1 MTGGVPD
8 RGRERA
14 AVGAMVLATLLWGGT
29 FVAIRDS
36 VQALTPA
43 ALVFGRFTVAAALF
57 WALALLRRRW
67 PDRRHLWLGAGNGV
81 LMSGSFVLQA
91 WGLQHTSAGSSAFLT
106 CAGSLMA
113 ALIAWPLLR
122 QRPDA
127 TMWTGLALALAG
139 SALLSL
145 DAALQLGRGE
155 VITLIGASLY
165 AVQIVW
171 IARHADRVDPIALVT
186 VQVTVVAL
194 LMAPFCGD
202 VASAYTALRPEGW
215 TAFAY
220 LALAGSSIAPLL
232 QVQAQRT
239 LSAARIGLLFALE
252 PVFALLFALT
262 LGEERFE
269 PRWWIGAALILIAV
283 VWVEYRAASAP
294 PRSPTPAAA

>member
-1 MTGGVPD
+1 
-8 RGRERA
+8 
-14 AVGAMVLATLLWGGT
+14 MVLATLLWGGT

-36 VQALTPA
+36 VQALSPA

-57 WALALLRRRW
+57 WVLALMRRRW
-67 PDRRHLWLGAGNGV
+67 PDRRHVRLGIGNGV

-91 WGLQHTSAGSSAFLT
+91 WGLQYTSAGSSAFLT

-113 ALIAWPLLR
+113 ALIAWPILR

-127 TMWTGLALALAG
+127 TMWAGLGLALAG

-145 DAALQLGRGE
+145 DAGLRLGRGE
-155 VITLIGASLY
+155 IITLIGASLY

-171 IARHADRVDPIALVT
+171 IARHAEHIDPIALVT

-194 LMAPFCGD
+194 IMAPFCGD
-202 VASAYTALRPEGW
+202 VAQAYRALRASDW
-215 TAFAY
+215 AAFGY

-262 LGEERFE
+262 LGRERFE

-283 VWVEYRAASAP
+283 VWVEWRAASAP
-294 PRSPTPAAA
+294 PQPPKPAAA